1 MAGAELRVG
10 VIGTGRWANMAH
22 LPGWTRDSRVE
33 LVAVCDVDGERAEQ
47 AAREFGASESTT
59 DHRRVLERDDID
71 IVDVVTGDSAHFDL
85 TMQALE
91 AGKHVL
97 VEKPV
102 AHDFRDTLRARD
114 LAVSKGLK
122 TKVGFTFR
130 YSPAVRYMKELI
142 NEGWVGTPYIYNA
155 YEQNSQWIDP
165 QTPLRQVPGD
175 VDQDRIRV
183 SSLEGYG
190 APVIDLGHW
199 FMDADLTSVV
209 GVLRNFV
216 PNRMIR
222 DTGTMMRANIDDG
235 DIFIGEFAGG
245 AICSVQSSFVTVG
258 NYPGIEVRV
267 YGSEGA
273 LIARLVEEF
282 GVMETLKGARP
293 DAVEFKDV
301 EIQQRLFPEG
311 GDVHEPWPRLYYSN
325 LTANFVDEILEGGDR
340 NEGNFA
346 DAAWVQEVIN
356 AVEQSHHARSWIDLP
371 LPR

>member
-1 MAGAELRVG
+1 MGKAELRVG
-10 VIGTGRWANMAH
+10 VIGAGRWANMAH
-22 LPGWTRDSRVE
+22 LPAWKRDDRCE
-33 LVAVCDVDGERAEQ
+33 LVAVCDVAQHLAEQ
-47 AAREFGASESTT
+47 AAQKYEIATAA
-59 DHRRVLERDDID
+59 DDARRLLDDADID
-71 IVDVVTGDSAHFDL
+71 IIDVVTGDHSHFEL
-85 TMQALE
+85 TMAGLE

-102 AHDFRDTLRARD
+102 AHDFRDTRRARD
-114 LAVSKGLK
+114 LASKNGLK

-142 NEGWVGTPYIYNA
+142 DEGWVGTPYIYNA

-165 QTPLRQVPGD
+165 QTPLRQVPTD
-175 VDQDRIRV
+175 VDANRIRV

-199 FMDADLTSVV
+199 FMEADLTSVV

-216 PNRMIR
+216 PERMIR
-222 DTGTMMRANIDDG
+222 ETGTMMRANIDDG
-235 DIFIGEFAGG
+235 DIFIGEFEGG

-282 GVMETLKGARP
+282 GVMETLRGARP
-293 DAVEFKDV
+293 DAVEFVDV
-301 EIQQRLFPEG
+301 EVPQRLFPPG
-311 GDVHEPWPRLYYSN
+311 GDVHESWPTLYYSN
-325 LTANFVDEILEGGDR
+325 LTANFVDEILAGAEK

-356 AVEQSHHARSWIDLP
+356 AVELSHHERGWVDLP